1 MSQGSRRPGDGG
13 AEASALGPDVA
24 DPAAR
29 EVLAGGGEMG
39 ALMRSTDW
47 SKTPLGPVSSWPQ
60 SLRTIASTVLHSG
73 FPMMLFWGPEAV
85 KLYNDAYQ
93 PLLGGKHPFAMGR
106 PGREVW
112 AEIWDEI
119 GPWVERV
126 RREARTLMAQ
136 NQRIFMERNGYLEET
151 YFTFAYSPV
160 RDESGAVSGVL
171 DTVVETTSQVLD
183 ARRLR
188 TLQEVA
194 TRAGGSLRVHDACTQ
209 ALEALATNPADLPF
223 ALLYRISEDGTR
235 ARLEGRMGLEGDCAF
250 CPGEVGL
257 EPGAASPWPLGQ
269 VIRSGRAERVQGLEA
284 RFGPLPLRDGVP
296 RPDSALVL
304 PMARSGESSPMGLL
318 VLGMSPRLPA
328 DASYLSF
335 LELVSGG
342 LGAAIAGARAYEDA
356 RRQAEALAELDRAK
370 TAFFSNVS
378 HEFRTPLTLML
389 GPLGDLLTDPE
400 HPLERWQRERLALVQ
415 RNSHRL
421 LKLVNSL
428 LDFSRL
434 EAGRMRATFEPTDLG
449 PLTAGLAG
457 AFDSLVTRAGL
468 RLQVDC
474 PSLSRPVWVDRDL
487 WEKVVLNLLS
497 NAFKFTFE
505 GTLTVR
511 LRERGDRVEL
521 TVSDTGTGIP
531 AHELPRVFDR
541 FHRVEGVR
549 GRSHEGSGIG
559 LALVR
564 ELVELHGGHVSAQ
577 STVDQGSTFTVS
589 LPTGT
594 AHLPPEQLRAPA
606 QERIHAPNPEVFVQE
621 AAQWLADAADD
632 TPMAVPVPEAPPGV
646 TRGHVLLAD
655 DNADMRDYVRR
666 SLEGRFTVTAVADG
680 RSALALARERP
691 PDVVLSDVMMPG
703 LDGFALLRELK
714 ADPRTAHVP
723 VILLSARAGEEAKV
737 EGLNAGADDYLVK
750 PFGARELVAR
760 LEATVSGAQ
769 ARAQREE
776 LLHALKLSE
785 TRYRLA
791 TRATKAAVWDLD
803 LGTQLLT
810 WSEGIHTLFGY
821 AVGTVPSALEWWA
834 DAVHPEDREQ
844 AVQSLHA
851 IAEAPA
857 GSDWRAEY
865 RFRRPDG
872 TYAQVE
878 DRGWVVRDAAGRA
891 IRMVGAMQDV
901 TERKAA
907 EDALRRS
914 EEEFRTLAE
923 ALPEAVFVTTP
934 DGAITYVNA
943 VLPEETGMSA
953 EELLDRGYRCI
964 VHPDDMASTGRAWAE
979 GLARGDRF
987 QAEHR
992 VRYRDGQYRWHLVR
1006 ALSVKDAEGR
1016 VLKWVGT
1023 SMDVHELRQ
1032 AQAQQQ
1038 QRADFEQQLIG
1049 IVSHDL
1055 RNPVSAILLGAA
1067 SLMRREEL
1075 DERSTK
1081 AVSRIQSAAERAHR
1095 MIRDLLDFTQARLG
1109 GGLRIQRRA
1118 SDLHEIIDG
1127 VLEEIEA
1134 THPDR
1139 EIHRRRGGS
1148 GLGEW
1153 DPDRL
1158 GQMAQNLVTN
1168 ALKYSPRD
1176 TAVLVETLGSDD
1188 AVTLS
1193 IHNAGAPI
1201 PPERLGLLFQP
1212 LQRASG
1218 EVDHGS
1224 RSIGLGLYIVKQLV
1238 EAHGGTVTVT
1248 STAEAGTTFTVRLPR
1263 HVPAAVE
1270 VPASP

>member
-1 MSQGSRRPGDGG
+1 MNQGSRTSGDDG
-13 AEASALGPDVA
+13 ADAPAPDPDAA
-24 DPAAR
+24 DPALQ

-39 ALMRSTDW
+39 ALMRSMDW
-47 SKTPLGPVSSWPQ
+47 SRTPLGPVSSWPQ
-60 SLRTIASTVLHSG
+60 SLRTIASAVIHSG
-73 FPMMLFWGPEAV
+73 FPMMVFWGPESV
-85 KLYNDAYQ
+85 KIYNDAYRAI
-93 PLLGGKHPFAMGR
+93 LGGKHPSAMGR
-106 PGREVW
+106 AGREVW
-112 AEIWDEI
+112 AEIWDQI
-119 GPWVERV
+119 GPWVEQV
-126 RREARTLMAQ
+126 RREARVFKAE
-136 NQRIFMERNGYLEET
+136 NQRLFMERNGFLEET
-151 YFTFAYSPV
+151 YFSFAYSPV
-160 RDESGAVSGVL
+160 RDESGAVNGVL

-194 TRAGGSLRVHDACTQ
+194 SRAGGRLQAHDASTR
-209 ALEALATNPADLPF
+209 AMEALATNPADLPF
-223 ALLYRISEDGTR
+223 ALLYLLDADGTR
-235 ARLEGRMGLEGDCAF
+235 ASLEARMGLEADGAF
-250 CPGEVGL
+250 CPGGVGL
-257 EPGAASPWPLGQ
+257 EPGAASPWPLAQ
-269 VIRSGRAERVQGLEA
+269 VIRSGRAERVDGLGA

-296 RPDSALVL
+296 QPDSALVL
-304 PMARSGESSPMGLL
+304 PMARSGESNPTGLL
-318 VLGMSPRLPA
+318 VLGMSPRVPA

-335 LELVSGG
+335 LELVAGS

-389 GPLGDLLTDPE
+389 GPLGDMLADAE
-400 HPLERWQRERLALVQ
+400 HPLESPHRERLALVQ
-415 RNSHRL
+415 RNGQRL

-434 EAGRMRATFEPTDLG
+434 EAGRMRATFKPTDLG

-457 AFDSLVTRAGL
+457 AFDSLATKAGL

-474 PSLSRPVWVDRDL
+474 PSLSTPVWVDRDL

-497 NAFKFTFE
+497 NAFKFTFQ
-505 GTLTVR
+505 GALTVR
-511 LRERGDRVEL
+511 LREHEGRVEL
-521 TVSDTGTGIP
+521 SVSDTGTGIP
-531 AHELPRVFDR
+531 EHELPRVFER

-564 ELVELHGGHVSAQ
+564 ELVELHGGHISAR
-577 STVDQGSTFTVS
+577 STVGQGSTFTVS

-594 AHLPPEQLRAPA
+594 AHLSPEQLRTSA
-606 QERIHAPNPEVFVQE
+606 QEAVHAPNPEVFVQE
-621 AAQWLADAADD
+621 AAQWLSDAVDEVPVPA
-632 TPMAVPVPEAPPGV
+632 PVPEAPPGIV
-646 TRGHVLLAD
+646 RGHVLLAD

-666 SLEGRFTVTAVADG
+666 SLAGRFTVTAVADG
-680 RSALALARERP
+680 HSALTLARRHP

-703 LDGFALLRELK
+703 LDGFGLLRELK

-737 EGLNAGADDYLVK
+737 EGLSAGADDYLVK
-750 PFGARELVAR
+750 PFGVRELVSR
-760 LEATVSGAQ
+760 LEGTVNA
-769 ARAQREE
+769 ARARGQREE
-776 LLHALKLSE
+776 LLRALQLSE

-791 TRATKAAVWDLD
+791 TRATKDAVWDLD
-803 LGTQLLT
+803 LRTQQLS

-821 AVGTVPSALEWWA
+821 AMDAVRPGLDWWA

-844 AVQSLHA
+844 AEQSLHA
-851 IAEAPA
+851 IADAPG

-865 RFRRPDG
+865 RFRRQDG
-872 TYAQVE
+872 TYAHVE
-878 DRGWVVRDAAGRA
+878 DRGWVVRDANGTA

-907 EDALRRS
+907 DDALRRS

-934 DGAITYVNA
+934 DGAITYVNG

-953 EELLDRGYRCI
+953 EALLNWGYLCI
-964 VHPDDMASTGRAWAE
+964 VHPDDMAPSGKIWAE
-979 GLARGDRF
+979 ALERGDRF
-987 QAEHR
+987 QTEHR

-1006 ALSVKDAEGR
+1006 ALPLKDAEGR
-1016 VLKWVGT
+1016 VIKWVGT

-1118 SDLHEIIDG
+1118 SDLHEIVDG

-1139 EIHRRRGGS
+1139 ELHRRRSGS

-1158 GQMAQNLVTN
+1158 GQLAQNLVTN

-1176 TAVLVETLGSDD
+1176 TAVVVETHGGPD

-1201 PPERLGLLFQP
+1201 PEDRLGRLFQP

-1218 EVDHGS
+1218 EVDHS
-1224 RSIGLGLYIVKQLV
+1224 TRSIGLGLYIVKQLV
-1238 EAHGGTVTVT
+1238 EAHGGTITVA

-1263 HVPAAVE
+1263 DVPA
-1270 VPASP
+1270 PP

>member
-1 MSQGSRRPGDGG
+1 MIQGSRTPGT
-13 AEASALGPDVA
+13 DVA
-24 DPAAR
+24 ATTAPEPDATDPAALDF
-29 EVLAGGGEMG
+29 LAGGGDMG
-39 ALMRSTDW
+39 ALVRSMDW

-60 SLRTIASTVLHSG
+60 SLRTIASTCLTSG
-73 FPMMLFWGPEAV
+73 FPMMVFWGPQSV
-85 KLYNDAYQ
+85 KIYNDAYSRI
-93 PLLGGKHPFAMGR
+93 LGGKHPAAMGR
-106 PGREVW
+106 PGHEVW
-112 AEIWDEI
+112 AEVWDQI
-119 GPWVERV
+119 GPWVEQV
-126 RREARTLMAQ
+126 RREGRPLMTE
-136 NQRIFMERNGYLEET
+136 NQLLFVERNGFLEET

-160 RDESGAVSGVL
+160 RDESGAVNGVL

-194 TRAGGSLRVHDACTQ
+194 ARAGGSLRVHDACTR
-209 ALEALATNPADLPF
+209 AMEALATNPADLPF
-223 ALLYRISEDGTR
+223 ALLYRVDADGNR
-235 ARLEGRMGLEGDCAF
+235 ARLEARMGLEADGPF
-250 CPGEVGL
+250 SPGQVDL
-257 EPGAASPWPLGQ
+257 TPGSASPWPLAQVVSSGQ
-269 VIRSGRAERVQGLEA
+269 AEEVRELQA
-284 RFGPLPLRDGVP
+284 RFGRLPLRDGVP
-296 RPDSALVL
+296 PPTTALVL
-304 PMARSGESSPMGLL
+304 PMARPGEPSPAGVL
-318 VLGMSPRLPA
+318 VLGLSPRVPV
-328 DASYLSF
+328 DASYRSF
-335 LELVSGG
+335 LELVAGSM
-342 LGAAIAGARAYEDA
+342 GAAIAGARAYEDA
-356 RRQAEALAELDRAK
+356 RRQAEVLAELDRAK

-389 GPLGDLLTDPE
+389 GPLGDVLADPE
-400 HPLERWQRERLALVQ
+400 LPLHPGHRQQLMLVQ
-415 RNSHRL
+415 RNSQRL

-434 EAGRMRATFEPTDLG
+434 EAGRMRAHFEPTDLG

-457 AFDSLVTRAGL
+457 AFDSLVTKAGL
-468 RLQVDC
+468 RLQVEC
-474 PSLSRPVWVDRDL
+474 PSLSTPVWVDREL

-497 NAFKFTFE
+497 NAFKFTFQ
-505 GTLTVR
+505 GAITVR
-511 LRERGDRVEL
+511 LRQHGDRVEL
-521 TVSDTGTGIP
+521 SVSDTGMGIP
-531 AHELPRVFDR
+531 ANELPRVFDR

-564 ELVELHGGHVSAQ
+564 ELVDLHGGRVSVE
-577 STVDQGSTFTVS
+577 STPGEGSTFTVS

-594 AHLPPEQLRAPA
+594 AHLPAGQPEPARAESVRAPT
-606 QERIHAPNPEVFVQE
+606 PEAFVQE
-621 AAQWLADAADD
+621 AAQWVSGIWDDA
-632 TPMAVPVPEAPPGV
+632 PVSLPEARTGIV
-646 TRGHVLLAD
+646 RGHVLVAD
-655 DNADMRDYVRR
+655 DNTDMRDYVRR

-680 RSALALARERP
+680 RAALEAAREQP

-703 LDGFALLRELK
+703 MDGFGLLRELK

-737 EGLNAGADDYLVK
+737 EGLTAGADDYLVK
-750 PFGARELVAR
+750 PFGVRELVAR
-760 LEATVSGAQ
+760 LEGTVNAAR

-776 LLHALKLSE
+776 LLQALKLSE

-791 TRATKAAVWDLD
+791 TRATKDAVWDLD
-803 LGTQLLT
+803 IRTQQLS

-821 AVGTVPSALEWWA
+821 GPDAVRPGLDWWT
-834 DAVHPEDREQ
+834 DAVHPEDRAQ
-844 AVQSLHA
+844 AAESLHA
-851 IAEAPA
+851 IAEAPG

-865 RFRRPDG
+865 RFRRADG

-934 DGAITYVNA
+934 DGAISYVNG

-1006 ALSVKDAEGR
+1006 ALSVRDAEGQ
-1016 VLKWVGT
+1016 VIKWVGT
-1023 SMDVHELRQ
+1023 SMDIHELRQ

-1109 GGLRIQRRA
+1109 GGLHIQRRP

-1139 EIHRRRGGS
+1139 EIRRRRGGS

-1168 ALKYSPRD
+1168 ALRYSPRD
-1176 TAVLVETLGSDD
+1176 TIVLVETHGTDD

-1193 IHNAGAPI
+1193 IHNEGAPI
-1201 PPERLGLLFQP
+1201 PPERLDRLFQP

-1218 EVDHGS
+1218 EVDHSS

-1263 HVPAAVE
+1263 HVPAAPE
-1270 VPASP
+1270 LPASP

>member
-1 MSQGSRRPGDGG
+1 MIQGSSTPDAGG
-13 AEASALGPDVA
+13 APPASQDF
-24 DPAAR
+24 
-29 EVLAGGGEMG
+29 LAGGGEMG
-39 ALMRSTDW
+39 ALVRSMDW

-60 SLRTIASTVLHSG
+60 SLRTIASTCLTSG
-73 FPMMLFWGPEAV
+73 FPMMVFWGPLSV
-85 KLYNDAYQ
+85 KLYNDAYSRI
-93 PLLGGKHPFAMGR
+93 LGGKHPAALGR

-112 AEIWDEI
+112 AEVWDEI
-119 GPWVERV
+119 GPWVEQV
-126 RREARTLMAQ
+126 RREARPLMTE
-136 NQRIFMERNGYLEET
+136 NQRLFVERNGFLEET
-151 YFTFAYSPV
+151 YFTFSYSPV
-160 RDESGAVSGVL
+160 RDESGAVNGVL

-194 TRAGGSLRVHDACTQ
+194 SRAGGSLRVQDACTR
-209 ALEALATNPADLPF
+209 AMEALATNPADLPF
-223 ALLYRISEDGTR
+223 ALLYRVDADGTR
-235 ARLEGRMGLEGDCAF
+235 ARLEARMGLTGDGPF
-250 CPGEVGL
+250 CPEQVSL
-257 EPGAASPWPLGQ
+257 DPDAEAPWPLAR
-269 VIRSGRAERVQGLEA
+269 VVRSGQAEPVHGLEA

-296 RPDSALVL
+296 LPTSALVQ
-304 PMARSGESSPMGLL
+304 PMARPGEPSPAGVL
-318 VLGMSPRLPA
+318 VLGLSPRVPA

-335 LELVSGG
+335 LALVAGG
-342 LGAAIAGARAYEDA
+342 MGAAISGARAYEDA

-378 HEFRTPLTLML
+378 HEFRTPLTLMQ
-389 GPLGDLLTDPE
+389 GPLGDVLADPE
-400 HPLERWQRERLALVQ
+400 RPLDVRHRERLGLVL
-415 RNSHRL
+415 RNSQRL
-421 LKLVNSL
+421 LRLVNSL

-434 EAGRMRATFEPTDLG
+434 EAGRLRATFEPTELG
-449 PLTAGLAG
+449 PFTAGLAS
-457 AFDSLVTRAGL
+457 AFDSLVTKAGL

-474 PSLSRPVWVDRDL
+474 PALSAPVWVDRDL

-497 NAFKFTFE
+497 NAFKFTFQ

-511 LRERGDRVEL
+511 LRELGDRVEL
-521 TVSDTGTGIP
+521 SVSDTGTGIP
-531 AHELPRVFDR
+531 AHELPRVFER
-541 FHRVEGVR
+541 FHRVEGAR
-549 GRSHEGSGIG
+549 GRSYEGSGIG

-564 ELVELHGGHVSAQ
+564 ELVELHGGHISAQ
-577 STVDQGSTFTVS
+577 SVPEVGSTFTVS
-589 LPTGT
+589 LRKGT
-594 AHLPPEQLRAPA
+594 AHLPPEQLLREPAQDAARAPDPRA
-606 QERIHAPNPEVFVQE
+606 FVQE
-621 AAQWLADAADD
+621 AAQWLPGASEDLPA
-632 TPMAVPVPEAPPGV
+632 PVPKAPPGLM
-646 TRGHVLLAD
+646 RGHVLLAE

-680 RSALALARERP
+680 RTALDVARERP
-691 PDVVLSDVMMPG
+691 PDVVLSDVMMPE
-703 LDGFALLRELK
+703 LDGFALMRELK

-750 PFGARELVAR
+750 PFGVRELVAR
-760 LEATVSGAQ
+760 LEGTVNAAR

-776 LLHALKLSE
+776 LVQALKLSE

-791 TRATKAAVWDLD
+791 TRATKDAVWDLD
-803 LGTQLLT
+803 IRTQQLS

-821 AVGTVPSALEWWA
+821 ALDAVPPGLDWWT

-851 IAEAPA
+851 IADAPE

-865 RFRRPDG
+865 RFRRQDG

-878 DRGWVVRDAAGRA
+878 DRGWVVRDATGTA

-907 EDALRRS
+907 DDALRRS

-923 ALPEAVFVTTP
+923 ALPEAVFVTAP
-934 DGAITYVNA
+934 DGSFTYVNN
-943 VLPEETGMSA
+943 VLSEQTGLSA
-953 EELLDRGYRCI
+953 EALMDRGYRRI
-964 VHPDDMASTGRAWAE
+964 IHPDDMAPSGRIWMEALE
-979 GLARGDRF
+979 RGGRF

-992 VRYRDGQYRWHLVR
+992 VLYRDGQYRWHLVR

-1016 VLKWVGT
+1016 VVKWVGT

-1032 AQAQQQ
+1032 AQALQQ

-1118 SDLHEIIDG
+1118 SDLHELIDG

-1139 EIHRRRGGS
+1139 EIRRRRGGS

-1168 ALKYSPRD
+1168 ALRYSPRD
-1176 TAVLVETLGSDD
+1176 TAVLVETQGTDD

-1201 PPERLGLLFQP
+1201 PPERMGLLFQP

-1263 HVPAAVE
+1263 HVPTALAVLAG
-1270 VPASP
+1270 P

>member
-1 MSQGSRRPGDGG
+1 MSHGSRTSGGHGANAPAPRPD
-13 AEASALGPDVA
+13 DA
-24 DPAAR
+24 DRAAAR

-39 ALMRSTDW
+39 ALMRSMDW

-60 SLRTIASTVLHSG
+60 SLRTIASVCLNSG
-73 FPMMLFWGPEAV
+73 FPMMVFWGPDAV
-85 KLYNDAYQ
+85 KLYNDAYL
-93 PLLGGKHPFAMGR
+93 PILGNKHPFAMGR

-112 AEIWDEI
+112 TEIWDEI
-119 GPWVERV
+119 GPWVEQV
-126 RREARTLMAQ
+126 RREGRAIMAE
-136 NQRIFMERNGYLEET
+136 NQCLFMERNGFLEET

-160 RDESGAVSGVL
+160 RDESGAINGVL

-194 TRAGGSLRVHDACTQ
+194 SRAGGSLKVHDASTRG
-209 ALEALATNPADLPF
+209 LEALATNPADLPF
-223 ALLYRISEDGTR
+223 ALLYLVDADGAR
-235 ARLEGRMGLEGDCAF
+235 ARLEGRMGLEGDGAF
-250 CPGEVGL
+250 CPKEVGL
-257 EPGAASPWPLGQ
+257 EPGAASPWPLAQ
-269 VIRSGRAERVQGLEA
+269 VIRSGQAERVQGLAA

-296 RPDSALVL
+296 QPGSALVL
-304 PMARSGESSPMGLL
+304 PMARPGESNPTGVL
-318 VLGMSPRLPA
+318 VLGMSPRVPA
-328 DASYLSF
+328 DASYQSF
-335 LELVSGG
+335 LELVAGS
-342 LGAAIAGARAYEDA
+342 LGAAIAGARAHEDA
-356 RRQAEALAELDRAK
+356 RRQAEALEELDRAK

-389 GPLGDLLTDPE
+389 GPLGDVLADGE
-400 HPLERWQRERLALVQ
+400 RPLQPAHRERLALVQ
-415 RNSHRL
+415 RNSQRL

-449 PLTAGLAG
+449 PLTAGLAS
-457 AFDSLVTRAGL
+457 AFDSLAKKAELG
-468 RLQVDC
+468 LQVDC
-474 PSLSRPVWVDRDL
+474 PPLSTPVWVDRDL

-497 NAFKFTFE
+497 NAFKFTFH
-505 GTLTVR
+505 GALTVR
-511 LRERGDRVEL
+511 LREQEGRVEL
-521 TVSDTGTGIP
+521 SISDTGTGIP

-541 FHRVEGVR
+541 FHRVEGAR

-564 ELVELHGGHVSAQ
+564 ELVELHGGRVAVE
-577 STVDQGSTFTVS
+577 STLGRGSTFTVS

-594 AHLPPEQLRAPA
+594 AHLPPEQLRHSSREAV
-606 QERIHAPNPEVFVQE
+606 RAPNPEVFVQE
-621 AAQWLADAADD
+621 AAQWLSDAEEA
-632 TPMAVPVPEAPPGV
+632 PAPVPVPEAPPGV
-646 TRGHVLLAD
+646 VRGHVLVAD

-666 SLEGRFTVTAVADG
+666 SLEGRFTVESVADG
-680 RSALALARERP
+680 ASALAAVRAHP
-691 PDVVLSDVMMPG
+691 PDVVLSDVMMPE
-703 LDGFALLRELK
+703 LDGFGLMRALK
-714 ADPRTAHVP
+714 SDPRTAHVP

-737 EGLNAGADDYLVK
+737 EGLTAGADDYLVK
-750 PFGARELVAR
+750 PFGVRELVAR
-760 LEATVSGAQ
+760 LEGTVNAAR

-776 LLHALKLSE
+776 LLQALKLSE

-791 TRATKAAVWDLD
+791 TRATKDAVWDLD
-803 LGTQLLT
+803 LSTQQLT
-810 WSEGIHTLFGY
+810 WSEGVHTLFGY
-821 AVGTVPSALEWWA
+821 PLDAVPPELDWWT
-834 DAVHPEDREQ
+834 DAVHPEDRAQ
-844 AVQSLHA
+844 AVESLHA
-851 IAEAPA
+851 LADAPE

-865 RFRRPDG
+865 RFRKADG

-878 DRGWVVRDAAGRA
+878 DRGWVVRDEAGTA

-901 TERKAA
+901 TLRKAA

-923 ALPEAVFVTTP
+923 ALPEAVFVTAP
-934 DGAITYVNA
+934 DGSVIYVNG
-943 VLPEETGMSA
+943 VLTEETGVSA
-953 EELLDRGYRCI
+953 ETLLDRGYRHVI
-964 VHPDDMASTGRAWAE
+964 HPDDLASSAQAWGEA
-979 GLARGDRF
+979 LLRGDRF
-987 QAEHR
+987 QSEHR
-992 VRYRDGQYRWHLVR
+992 VRYRDGLYRWHLVR
-1006 ALSVKDAEGR
+1006 ALSVRDAEGR
-1016 VLKWVGT
+1016 ITKWVGT

-1109 GGLRIQRRA
+1109 GGLHIQRRA
-1118 SDLHEIIDG
+1118 SDLHEIVDG

-1139 EIHRRRGGS
+1139 EIRRRRSGS
-1148 GLGEW
+1148 GLGAW

-1158 GQMAQNLVTN
+1158 GQLAQNLVTN

-1176 TAVLVETLGSDD
+1176 TAIRVETHGTADT
-1188 AVTLS
+1188 VTLS

-1201 PPERLGLLFQP
+1201 SPEQMGRLFQP
-1212 LQRASG
+1212 LQRPSG
-1218 EVDHGS
+1218 EVDHSS
-1224 RSIGLGLYIVKQLV
+1224 RSIGLGLYIVKKLV
-1238 EAHGGTVTVT
+1238 EAHGGIITVE

-1263 HVPAAVE
+1263 DVPAN
-1270 VPASP
+1270 P

>member
-1 MSQGSRRPGDGG
+1 MSHGSRTSGG
-13 AEASALGPDVA
+13 HGGNAPALPPDDA
-24 DPAAR
+24 NRAAAL
-29 EVLAGGGEMG
+29 EVLAGGDDMG
-39 ALMRSTDW
+39 ALMRSMDW
-47 SKTPLGPVSSWPQ
+47 SKTPLGPVASWPQ
-60 SLRTIASTVLHSG
+60 SLRTIASVCLTSG
-73 FPMMLFWGPEAV
+73 FPMMVFWGPQAV
-85 KLYNDAYQ
+85 KLYNGAYSRI
-93 PLLGGKHPFAMGR
+93 LGGKHPAAMGR
-106 PGREVW
+106 PGHEVW
-112 AEIWDEI
+112 AEVWDEI
-119 GPWVERV
+119 GPWVEQV
-126 RREARTLMAQ
+126 RSEGRAIMTE
-136 NQRIFMERNGYLEET
+136 NQRLFMERNGFLEET
-151 YFTFAYSPV
+151 YFTFSYSPV
-160 RDESGAVSGVL
+160 RDESGAVNGVL

-194 TRAGGSLRVHDACTQ
+194 SRAGGSLKVHDASTRG
-209 ALEALATNPADLPF
+209 LEALATNPADLPF
-223 ALLYRISEDGTR
+223 ALLYLVDADGAR
-235 ARLEGRMGLEGDCAF
+235 ARLEGRMGLEGDGAF
-250 CPGEVGL
+250 CPKEVGL
-257 EPGAASPWPLGQ
+257 EPGAASPWPLAQ
-269 VIRSGRAERVQGLEA
+269 VIRSGQAERVQGLEA
-284 RFGPLPLRDGVP
+284 RFGPLPLRAGVP
-296 RPDSALVL
+296 QPGSALVL
-304 PMARSGESSPMGLL
+304 PMARPGESNPPGVI

-328 DASYLSF
+328 DASYQSF
-335 LELVSGG
+335 LELVAGS
-342 LGAAIAGARAYEDA
+342 LGAAIAGARAHEDA

-389 GPLGDLLTDPE
+389 GPLGDVLADVE
-400 HPLERWQRERLALVQ
+400 HPLEPAHRERLAIVQ
-415 RNSHRL
+415 RNSQRL
-421 LKLVNSL
+421 HKLVNSL

-449 PLTAGLAG
+449 PLTAGLAS
-457 AFDSLVTRAGL
+457 AFDSLVKRAGL

-474 PSLSRPVWVDRDL
+474 PPLSTPVWVDRDL

-497 NAFKFTFE
+497 NAFKFTFQ

-511 LRERGDRVEL
+511 LRERDGRVEL
-521 TVSDTGTGIP
+521 SVSDTGTGIP
-531 AHELPRVFDR
+531 THELPRVFDR
-541 FHRVEGVR
+541 FHRVECAK

-564 ELVELHGGHVSAQ
+564 ELVELHGGRVAVE
-577 STVDQGSTFTVS
+577 STPGQGSTFTVS

-594 AHLPPEQLRAPA
+594 AHLPPEQLRASSREA
-606 QERIHAPNPEVFVQE
+606 VRAPNPEVFVNE
-621 AAQWLADAADD
+621 AAQWLSGAADD
-632 TPMAVPVPEAPPGV
+632 TPAPVPEAPPGV
-646 TRGHVLLAD
+646 VRGHVLVAD

-666 SLEGRFTVTAVADG
+666 SLEGRFQVTTVADG
-680 RSALALARERP
+680 NAALELARRHP

-703 LDGFALLRELK
+703 LDGFGLLRALK
-714 ADPRTAHVP
+714 SDPRTAHVP

-737 EGLNAGADDYLVK
+737 EGLTAGADDYLVK
-750 PFGARELVAR
+750 PFGVRELVAR
-760 LEATVSGAQ
+760 LEGTVNAAR

-776 LLHALKLSE
+776 LLQALKLSE

-791 TRATKAAVWDLD
+791 TRATKDAVWDLD
-803 LGTQLLT
+803 LSTQQLT
-810 WSEGIHTLFGY
+810 WSEGVHTLFGY
-821 AVGTVPSALEWWA
+821 PLDAVPPELDWWT
-834 DAVHPEDREQ
+834 DAVHPEDRAQ
-844 AVQSLHA
+844 AVESLHA
-851 IAEAPA
+851 IVDSPG

-865 RFRRPDG
+865 RFRKADG

-878 DRGWVVRDAAGRA
+878 DRGWVVRDATGTA

-901 TERKAA
+901 TLRKAA
-907 EDALRRS
+907 ADALRRS

-923 ALPEAVFVTTP
+923 ALPEAVFVTAP
-934 DGAITYVNA
+934 DGSVVYVNG
-943 VLPEETGMSA
+943 VLTEETGVSA
-953 EELLDRGYRCI
+953 ETLLDRGYRHVI
-964 VHPDDMASTGRAWAE
+964 HPDDLASSGQAWVEA
-979 GLARGDRF
+979 LTRGDRY

-992 VRYRDGQYRWHLVR
+992 VRYRDGLYRWHLVR
-1006 ALSVKDAEGR
+1006 AMSVKDAEGR
-1016 VLKWVGT
+1016 VIKWVGT

-1109 GGLRIQRRA
+1109 GGLHIQRRA
-1118 SDLHEIIDG
+1118 SDLHEIVDG

-1139 EIHRRRGGS
+1139 EIRRRRSGS
-1148 GLGEW
+1148 GLGAW

-1158 GQMAQNLVTN
+1158 GQLAQNLVTN

-1176 TAVLVETLGSDD
+1176 TAIQVETHGGPD

-1201 PPERLGLLFQP
+1201 SPERMSHLFQP
-1212 LQRASG
+1212 LQRPSG
-1218 EVDHGS
+1218 EVDHSS

-1238 EAHGGTVTVT
+1238 KAHGGIITVE
-1248 STAEAGTTFTVRLPR
+1248 STDEAGTTFTVRLPR
-1263 HVPAAVE
+1263 D

>member
-1 MSQGSRRPGDGG
+1 MSHGSRRSGG
-13 AEASALGPDVA
+13 HGGNAPALPPDDA
-24 DPAAR
+24 NRAAAL
-29 EVLAGGGEMG
+29 EVLAGGDEMG
-39 ALMRSTDW
+39 ALMRSMDW
-47 SKTPLGPVSSWPQ
+47 SKTPLGPVASWPQ
-60 SLRTIASTVLHSG
+60 SLRTIASVCLTSG
-73 FPMMLFWGPEAV
+73 FPMMVFWGPQAV
-85 KLYNDAYQ
+85 KLYNGAYSRI
-93 PLLGGKHPFAMGR
+93 LGGKHPAAMGR
-106 PGREVW
+106 PGHEVW
-112 AEIWDEI
+112 AEVWDEI
-119 GPWVERV
+119 GPWVEQV
-126 RREARTLMAQ
+126 RSEGRAIMTE
-136 NQRIFMERNGYLEET
+136 NQRLFMERNGFLEET
-151 YFTFAYSPV
+151 YFTFSYSPV
-160 RDESGAVSGVL
+160 RDESGAVNGVL

-194 TRAGGSLRVHDACTQ
+194 SRAGGSLKVHDASTRG
-209 ALEALATNPADLPF
+209 LEALATNPADLPF
-223 ALLYRISEDGTR
+223 ALLYLVDADGAR
-235 ARLEGRMGLEGDCAF
+235 ARLEGRMGLEGDGAF
-250 CPGEVGL
+250 CPKEVGL
-257 EPGAASPWPLGQ
+257 EPGAASPWPLAQ
-269 VIRSGRAERVQGLEA
+269 VIRSGQAERVQGLKA
-284 RFGPLPLRDGVP
+284 RFGPLPLRAGVP
-296 RPDSALVL
+296 QPGSALVL
-304 PMARSGESSPMGLL
+304 PMARPGESNPLGVI

-328 DASYLSF
+328 DASYQSF
-335 LELVSGG
+335 LELVAGS
-342 LGAAIAGARAYEDA
+342 LGAAIAGARAHEDA

-389 GPLGDLLTDPE
+389 GPLGDVLADVE
-400 HPLERWQRERLALVQ
+400 HPLEPAHRERLAIVQ
-415 RNSHRL
+415 RNSQRL
-421 LKLVNSL
+421 HKLVNSL

-449 PLTAGLAG
+449 PLTAGLAS
-457 AFDSLVTRAGL
+457 AFDSLVKRAGL

-474 PSLSRPVWVDRDL
+474 PPLSTSVWVDRDL

-497 NAFKFTFE
+497 NAFKFTFQ

-511 LRERGDRVEL
+511 LRERDGRVEL
-521 TVSDTGTGIP
+521 SVSDTGTGIP
-531 AHELPRVFDR
+531 THELPRVFDR
-541 FHRVEGVR
+541 FHRVEGAK

-564 ELVELHGGHVSAQ
+564 ELVELHGGRVAVE
-577 STVDQGSTFTVS
+577 STPGRGSTFTVS

-594 AHLPPEQLRAPA
+594 AHLPPEQLRASSREA
-606 QERIHAPNPEVFVQE
+606 VRAPNPEVFVNE
-621 AAQWLADAADD
+621 AAQWLSGAADD
-632 TPMAVPVPEAPPGV
+632 TPAPVPEAPPGV
-646 TRGHVLLAD
+646 VRGHVLVAD

-666 SLEGRFTVTAVADG
+666 SLEGRFQVTTVADG
-680 RSALALARERP
+680 NAALELARRHP

-703 LDGFALLRELK
+703 LDGFGLLRALK
-714 ADPRTAHVP
+714 SDPRTAHVP

-737 EGLNAGADDYLVK
+737 EGLTAGADDYLVK
-750 PFGARELVAR
+750 PFGVRELVAR
-760 LEATVSGAQ
+760 LEGTVNAAR

-776 LLHALKLSE
+776 LLQALKLSE

-791 TRATKAAVWDLD
+791 TRATKDAVWDLD
-803 LGTQLLT
+803 LSTQQLT
-810 WSEGIHTLFGY
+810 WSEGVHTLFGY
-821 AVGTVPSALEWWA
+821 PLDAVPPELDWWT
-834 DAVHPEDREQ
+834 DAVHPEDRAQ
-844 AVQSLHA
+844 AVESLHA
-851 IAEAPA
+851 IVDSPG

-865 RFRRPDG
+865 RFRKADG

-878 DRGWVVRDAAGRA
+878 DRGWVVRDATGTA

-901 TERKAA
+901 TLRKAA
-907 EDALRRS
+907 ADALRRS

-923 ALPEAVFVTTP
+923 ALPEAVFVTAP
-934 DGAITYVNA
+934 DGSVVYVNG
-943 VLPEETGMSA
+943 VLTEETGVSA
-953 EELLDRGYRCI
+953 ETLLDRGYRHVI
-964 VHPDDMASTGRAWAE
+964 HPDDLASSGQAWVEA
-979 GLARGDRF
+979 LTRGDRY

-992 VRYRDGQYRWHLVR
+992 VRYRDGLYRWHLVR
-1006 ALSVKDAEGR
+1006 AMSVKDAEGR
-1016 VLKWVGT
+1016 VIKWVGT

-1109 GGLRIQRRA
+1109 GGLHIQRRA
-1118 SDLHEIIDG
+1118 SDLHEIVDG

-1139 EIHRRRGGS
+1139 EIRRRRSGS
-1148 GLGEW
+1148 GLGAW

-1158 GQMAQNLVTN
+1158 GQLAQNLVTN

-1176 TAVLVETLGSDD
+1176 TAIQVETHGGPD

-1201 PPERLGLLFQP
+1201 SPERMSHLFQP
-1212 LQRASG
+1212 LQRPSG
-1218 EVDHGS
+1218 EVDHSS

-1238 EAHGGTVTVT
+1238 KAHGGIITVE
-1248 STAEAGTTFTVRLPR
+1248 STDEAGTTFTVRLPR
-1263 HVPAAVE
+1263 D

>member
-1 MSQGSRRPGDGG
+1 MSHGSRTSGEHG
-13 AEASALGPDVA
+13 ANAPAPPPDDA
-24 DPAAR
+24 ERAAAR

-39 ALMRSTDW
+39 ALMRSMDW
-47 SKTPLGPVSSWPQ
+47 SRTPLGPVSSWPQ
-60 SLRTIASTVLHSG
+60 SLRTIASVCLTSG
-73 FPMMLFWGPEAV
+73 FPMMVFWGPLAV
-85 KLYNDAYQ
+85 KLYNDAYS
-93 PLLGGKHPFAMGR
+93 LILGGKHPAAMGR
-106 PGREVW
+106 PGHEVW
-112 AEIWDEI
+112 AEVWDQI
-119 GPWVERV
+119 GPWVDQV
-126 RREARTLMAQ
+126 RREGRALMTE
-136 NQRIFMERNGYLEET
+136 NQRLFMERNGFLEET
-151 YFTFAYSPV
+151 YFTFSYSPV
-160 RDESGAVSGVL
+160 RDESGAVNGVL

-194 TRAGGSLRVHDACTQ
+194 SHAGGSLRVHDASTRGM
-209 ALEALATNPADLPF
+209 EALATNPADLPF
-223 ALLYRISEDGTR
+223 ALLYQVEADGTR
-235 ARLEGRMGLEGDCAF
+235 ARLAGRMGLEGDGAF
-250 CPGEVGL
+250 CPQQVDL
-257 EPGAASPWPLGQ
+257 EPGAAAPWPLAR
-269 VIRSGRAERVQGLEA
+269 VIRSGQAEQVRGLEA
-284 RFGPLPLRDGVP
+284 RFGPLPLRHGVP
-296 RPDSALVL
+296 QPGSALVL
-304 PMARSGESSPMGLL
+304 PMARPGEPNPTGVL

-328 DASYLSF
+328 DASYRSF
-335 LELVSGG
+335 LELVAGG
-342 LGAAIAGARAYEDA
+342 LDAVIAGARAHEDA

-389 GPLGDLLTDPE
+389 GPLGDVLTDVE
-400 HPLERWQRERLALVQ
+400 HPLDPRHRERLELVQ
-415 RNSHRL
+415 RNSQRL
-421 LKLVNSL
+421 HKLVNSL

-449 PLTAGLAG
+449 PLTTGLAS
-457 AFDSLVTRAGL
+457 AFDSLARKAGL

-474 PSLSRPVWVDRDL
+474 PALSAPVWVDRDL
-487 WEKVVLNLLS
+487 WEKIVLNLLS
-497 NAFKFTFE
+497 NAFKFTFH
-505 GTLTVR
+505 GALTVR
-511 LRERGDRVEL
+511 LREGDGRVEL
-521 TVSDTGTGIP
+521 SVSDTGTGIP
-531 AHELPRVFDR
+531 APELPRVFDR
-541 FHRVEGVR
+541 FHRVEGAR

-564 ELVELHGGHVSAQ
+564 ELVELHGGRVSVE
-577 STVDQGSTFTVS
+577 STLGQGSTFTVS

-594 AHLPPEQLRAPA
+594 AHLPPEQSRAVPREGV
-606 QERIHAPNPEVFVQE
+606 QAPNPEAFVQE
-621 AAQWLADAADD
+621 AEQWLTAAENA
-632 TPMAVPVPEAPPGV
+632 PAPAPVPEAPPGV
-646 TRGHVLLAD
+646 VRGHVLVAD

-666 SLEGRFTVTAVADG
+666 SLEGRFQVTTVADG
-680 RSALALARERP
+680 RAALELAREHP
-691 PDVVLSDVMMPG
+691 PDVMLSDVMMPG
-703 LDGFALLRELK
+703 LDGFGLLRELK

-737 EGLNAGADDYLVK
+737 EGLTAGADDYLVK
-750 PFGARELVAR
+750 PFGVRELVAR
-760 LEATVSGAQ
+760 LEGTVNAAR

-776 LLHALKLSE
+776 LLQALKLSE

-791 TRATKAAVWDLD
+791 TRATKDAVWDLD
-803 LGTQLLT
+803 LSTQQLT

-821 AVGTVPSALEWWA
+821 APGTVPSGLDWWTES
-834 DAVHPEDREQ
+834 VHPEDRAQ
-844 AVQSLHA
+844 AIESLHA
-851 IAEAPA
+851 IADTPG

-865 RFRRPDG
+865 RFRKADG

-878 DRGWVVRDAAGRA
+878 DRGWVVRDAAGTA
-891 IRMVGAMQDV
+891 LRMVGAMQDV
-901 TERKAA
+901 TQRKAA

-923 ALPEAVFVTTP
+923 ALPEAVFVTAP
-934 DGAITYVNA
+934 DGSVTYVNG
-943 VLPEETGMSA
+943 VLTEQTGVRAET
-953 EELLDRGYRCI
+953 LLDRGYRHV
-964 VHPDDMASTGRAWAE
+964 VHPDDLPLSGQAWVEA
-979 GLARGDRF
+979 LKRGDRY

-992 VRYRDGQYRWHLVR
+992 VRYRDGLYRWHLVR
-1006 ALSVKDAEGR
+1006 ALPVKDAEGR
-1016 VLKWVGT
+1016 IIKWVGT

-1109 GGLRIQRRA
+1109 GGLRIQRRP
-1118 SDLHEIIDG
+1118 SDLHEIVDG

-1139 EIHRRRGGS
+1139 EIRRRRSGS
-1148 GLGEW
+1148 GLGVW

-1158 GQMAQNLVTN
+1158 GQLAQNLVTN

-1176 TAVLVETLGSDD
+1176 TAIQVETHGGDD
-1188 AVTLS
+1188 AVSLS
-1193 IHNAGAPI
+1193 IHNEGAPI
-1201 PPERLGLLFQP
+1201 SPERMSRLFEP

-1218 EVDHGS
+1218 EVDPSS

-1238 EAHGGTVTVT
+1238 EAHRGIITVT
-1248 STAEAGTTFTVRLPR
+1248 STAEEGTTFTVRLPR
-1263 HVPAAVE
+1263 DL
-1270 VPASP
+1270 PASL